1 MGSILHDIDDLKADY
16 DKLGTCLG
24 VRDPDIKAIR
34 LQHQDPWLCL
44 KSVIMNWLNQNT
56 TTREKPNRRIL
67 VDAVKKVSPGLGDKL
82 KEKYER
88 GLFTTY

>member
-1 MGSILHDIDDLKADY
+1 MRSILHDIDDLKADY
-16 DKLGTCLG
+16 NKLGTCLG

-44 KSVIMNWLNQNT
+44 KSVIMHWLNQNT

-67 VDAVKKVSPGLGDKL
+67 VDAVKDVDPRLGGEL
-82 KEKYER
+82 EEKYEK